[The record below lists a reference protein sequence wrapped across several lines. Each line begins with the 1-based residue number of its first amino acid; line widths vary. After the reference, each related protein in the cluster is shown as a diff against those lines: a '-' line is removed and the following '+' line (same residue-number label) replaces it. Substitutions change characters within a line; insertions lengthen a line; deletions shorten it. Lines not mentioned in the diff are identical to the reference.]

1 MTGLDV
7 IKPRLEIATI
17 TDANATKAS
26 TSATKNYYPLVAT
39 LASSFVKKKVNKFIS
54 NLG

>member
-17 TDANATKAS
+17 TVANATKAS
-26 TSATKNYYPLVAT
+26 TLVTKNYPLVAT
-39 LASSFVKKKVNKFIS
+39 LASSFVEKKVNKFIS